1 MNKKHLI
8 ITLFLLITFLFVQ
21 STLAQEGRGNGRL
34 KGYVLDSD
42 KAPVINATVT
52 LKYLEYNRT
61 LKVKTNKKGKFI
73 FITLGVGV
81 VTIAAEKEGFIKN
94 GIQTRVSGAKKNPK
108 QYITL
113 KRIDEVKAKE
123 NIENNKIKDDFKKA
137 NILFKEHK
145 YEEALNLFLEFQ
157 KIKPKM
163 FEIGINIGNCYLE
176 LKQYEKAIKTY
187 KTVVDQF
194 KGKSTDIES
203 NKIVSQLYA
212 SIGDIFMRQNKLIK
226 AEQYFKKSIAMDQSD
241 PALAYNIA
249 EIMFSA
255 GKTNDSI
262 KYYKMAIKIKPD
274 WGIAYKQLGYVY
286 LNKGNIKTAIKML
299 KKFLK
304 LAPKSPDAPGVKEV
318 IKSLK

>member
-1 MNKKHLI
+1 
-8 ITLFLLITFLFVQ
+8 
-21 STLAQEGRGNGRL
+21 
-34 KGYVLDSD
+34 
-42 KAPVINATVT
+42 
-52 LKYLEYNRT
+52 
-61 LKVKTNKKGKFI
+61 
-73 FITLGVGV
+73 
-81 VTIAAEKEGFIKN
+81 
-94 GIQTRVSGAKKNPK
+94 
-108 QYITL
+108 
-113 KRIDEVKAKE
+113 
-123 NIENNKIKDDFKKA
+123 
-137 NILFKEHK
+137 
-145 YEEALNLFLEFQ
+145 
-157 KIKPKM
+157 M